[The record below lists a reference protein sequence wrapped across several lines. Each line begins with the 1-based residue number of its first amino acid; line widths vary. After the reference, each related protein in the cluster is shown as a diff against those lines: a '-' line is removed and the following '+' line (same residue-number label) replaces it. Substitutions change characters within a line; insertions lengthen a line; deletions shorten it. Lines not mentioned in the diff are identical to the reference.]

1 MLRLRTLIVSA
12 GVALVANGGLAAQ
25 TEFGVKA
32 GASFGNIKNKGVL
45 PGSLKTRTGV
55 AGGVFLGYRA
65 SVIGVGVEALY
76 AQRGARSDQNV
87 ADATTK
93 LDYVDLPGYVK
104 VSLPVPGVRPFLYA
118 GPQVSFEVKC
128 RTADGSDACADNG
141 RKQTDYAAVIGGG
154 VRLGGGSLGL
164 SVEGR
169 YVYGLA
175 DLKLSTVT
183 SSESYKNRTF
193 MLLVGVG
200 L

>member
-1 MLRLRTLIVSA
+1 MKARTLILSA
-12 GVALVANGGLAAQ
+12 GLVLVAQGTLAAQ
-25 TEFGVKA
+25 AEFGIKA

-55 AGGVFLGYRA
+55 AGGVSLGFRA
-65 SVIGVGVEALY
+65 AVIGVGLEALY
-76 AQRGARSDQNV
+76 AQRGAQSDQSI

-93 LDYVDLPGYVK
+93 LDYIDLPGYVK
-104 VSLPVPGVRPFLYA
+104 VSIPVPGIRPFVYA

-128 RTADGSDACADNG
+128 RTAGGSAPCPDNG
-141 RKQTDYAAVIGGG
+141 RKQTDYAGVIGGG
-154 VRLGGGSLGL
+154 VRLGGESLGL

-183 SSESYKNRTF
+183 TSESYKNRTF
-193 MLLVGVG
+193 MLLVG
-200 L
+200 LAL